1 MKGACRKHV
10 SPCVLSVST
19 ARTYEKGDSYLLVIK
34 CTQFKKYK
42 DKKLSKIEFILSFK
56 NIFEQFEYI
65 NLYNKYR
72 TREKKYKYCT
82 KSDPIFACHLGNIEK
97 VKE

>member
-19 ARTYEKGDSYLLVIK
+19 ARTYEKGDSYLLVR
-34 CTQFKKYK
+34 TNN
-42 DKKLSKIEFILSFK
+42 LEFILSFK
-56 NIFEQFEYI
+56 NIFEQFEKI

-82 KSDPIFACHLGNIEK
+82 KSDPIFTCHLGNIEK